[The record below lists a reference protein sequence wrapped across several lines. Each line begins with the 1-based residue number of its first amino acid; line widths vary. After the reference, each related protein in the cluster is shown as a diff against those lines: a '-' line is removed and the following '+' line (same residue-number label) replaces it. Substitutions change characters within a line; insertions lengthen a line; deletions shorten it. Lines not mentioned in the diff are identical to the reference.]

1 MNVFLITTMTNK
13 WRAKNEQKLIK
24 LYDTKPNYPNN
35 PKPSGQPQNGK

>member
-13 WRAKNEQKLIK
+13 WRQKNEQKLIK
-24 LYDTKPNYPNN
+24 LYDVKSNNPNN